1 MARRR
6 KLTDAER
13 EQRRAADRER
23 LKQAAEQLLTSD
35 GWQRWVRLRSRAG
48 LARLSLS
55 NQLLVAL
62 SRPDAS
68 FVAGFKACRDLGYCV
83 RKGEKAIRIIA
94 PMPIKERERA
104 TGEETGETITL
115 FKGVSI
121 FDAQQVEPLLAG
133 EPKPLQPPTQPLTGG
148 SHAHLIAP
156 TIAFAESLGYTVSFE
171 PIAGSAGGWC
181 DTKAKQIVV
190 DTNGPAN
197 ARLGTLVHE
206 AIHALGVNYQHY
218 PRAQAE
224 VIVDTTTL
232 VVLVGLGL
240 DVSGDT
246 SPMSPAGAK
255 TARWTPSPTSP
266 SSSTTSPAAS
276 SPHSAPPETLKRRS
290 RPDNPTGLARK
301 LAQPWCDYARS
312 SRGSRREVDGSAD
325 DRVSSQ
331 AGVSGDRAETL
342 ARRERRALWRSR
354 GPPPMP
360 VACVSIRRPPAE
372 RTNCGAPLERPAG
385 QSKADRLSA
394 FTRRSP
400 AA

>member
-1 MARRR
+1 MARRP

-68 FVAGFKACRDLGYCV
+68 FVAGFKAWRDLGYCV

-115 FKGVSI
+115 FKGVSV
-121 FDAQQVEPLLAG
+121 FDAQQVEPLPAG
-133 EPKPLQPPTQPLTGG
+133 EPTPLQPPTQPLTGG

-197 ARLGTLVHE
+197 ARLRTLVHE
-206 AIHALGVNYQHY
+206 AIHAL
-218 PRAQAE
+218 
-224 VIVDTTTL
+224 
-232 VVLVGLGL
+232 
-240 DVSGDT
+240 
-246 SPMSPAGAK
+246 
-255 TARWTPSPTSP
+255 WT
-266 SSSTTSPAAS
+266 
-276 SPHSAPPETLKRRS
+276 
-290 RPDNPTGLARK
+290 
-301 LAQPWCDYARS
+301 
-312 SRGSRREVDGSAD
+312 
-325 DRVSSQ
+325 
-331 AGVSGDRAETL
+331 
-342 ARRERRALWRSR
+342 
-354 GPPPMP
+354 
-360 VACVSIRRPPAE
+360 
-372 RTNCGAPLERPAG
+372 
-385 QSKADRLSA
+385 
-394 FTRRSP
+394 
-400 AA
+400 